1 MATKN
6 QHKLARRI
14 IDVVKKHGRINKFD
28 LMDEV
33 GISISTYEKI
43 KPWLERR
50 FYEFIK
56 YEKSTKEWVSMENEF
71 DDV

>member
-6 QHKLARRI
+6 QHKLARKI
-14 IDVVKKHGRINKFD
+14 IDIVKKYGRINKFD

-56 YEKSTKEWVSMENEF
+56 YEKSTKEWVNVGNEF
-71 DDV
+71 DNG